1 MEALHKEL
9 KFRAARSSGSGGQ
22 HVNKVSTKVEL
33 LFDVLK
39 SQILTEE
46 QKELIL
52 ERLANRITQDGILQI
67 ASEASRS
74 QLQNKNAAIKK
85 FNQLIANALTPVK
98 ERAEV
103 VAYTADKRKRLAE
116 KKRTGEKKAAR
127 RKVISRHDDDLAP
140 SSARLH

>member
-33 LFDVLK
+33 LFDVIH
-39 SQILTEE
+39 SQVLNEA
-46 QKELIL
+46 QKALL
-52 ERLANRITQDGILQI
+52 LDRLANRITQEGILQI

-85 FNQLIANALTPVK
+85 FDQLIFKALQPVK
-98 ERAEV
+98 ERAETG
-103 VAYTADKRKRLAE
+103 AYTADKRKRLTE

-127 RKVISRHDDDLAP
+127 RKVISRSDDDLAF
-140 SSARLH
+140 SAL

>member
-1 MEALHKEL
+1 MESLHKEL
-9 KFRAARSSGSGGQ
+9 KFRVARSSGSGGQ

-33 LFDVLK
+33 LFDVVK
-39 SQILTEE
+39 SQVLTDE

-52 ERLANRITQDGILQI
+52 ERLANRITQEGVLQI

-74 QLQNKNAAIKK
+74 QLQNKNAAVKK
-85 FNQLIANALTPVK
+85 FDQLIFKALQPVK

-116 KKRTGEKKAAR
+116 KKRTGEKKATRGLYR
-127 RKVISRHDDDLAP
+127 RA
-140 SSARLH
+140 SAAGIDGD